1 MGSLIGLLLGVGL
14 FCIWWSCWTPDP
26 DPDPA
31 PAPARARRGPLTG
44 LAADVALL
52 DRPGLRAST
61 LVVAAVLCGLATGP
75 VVWAVSGSGP
85 IAAVFGLGAAWTPV
99 AVVRSLARRRRVSL
113 RQEWPEA
120 VDNLAS
126 GIRAGLSL
134 PEAVGQLAAR
144 GPVPLR
150 PQFERFARDYRGTG
164 QFTGCLDRL
173 KDRLADPVADRIVES
188 LRLTRDVGGTD
199 LGRLLRTLS
208 TFLRE
213 DARAR
218 AEIEARQSWTVNAAR
233 LAVAAPW
240 IVLGLL
246 ATRPEAVAAYNSTA
260 GVVVLV
266 AGAVT
271 CVLAYRLMIRLG
283 RLPDEERVLR

>member
-14 FCIWWSCWTPDP
+14 FCIWWACWTPDP
-26 DPDPA
+26 A
-31 PAPARARRGPLTG
+31 PPRVRRGPMTR
-44 LAADVALL
+44 LAADLALL
-52 DRPGLRAST
+52 DWPGLRPAT
-61 LVVAAVLCGLATGP
+61 VAAAAVLSGLAVGP
-75 VVWAVSGSGP
+75 VVWVASGSGP
-85 IAAVFGLGAAWTPV
+85 IAVVFGLGAAWAPV

-134 PEAVGQLAAR
+134 PEALGQLAVR
-144 GPVPLR
+144 GPVALR
-150 PQFERFARDYRGTG
+150 PQFERFARDYRSTG
-164 QFTGCLDRL
+164 VFTDCLDRL
-173 KDRLADPVADRIVES
+173 KARLADPVADRIIEA

-246 ATRPEAVAAYNSTA
+246 ATRPEAVTAYNSAA
-260 GVVVLV
+260 GVVVLA
-266 AGAVT
+266 AGAGT
-271 CVLAYRLMIRLG
+271 CVVAYRLMIRLG
-283 RLPDEERVLR
+283 RLPDEERVLG